1 MWAREE
7 DAVRYGLSG
16 EFERLTVRL
25 KDTFSDLYQWNIAL
39 SGDPES
45 TADTSNRGVDVEGY
59 PVGGRPQ
66 TQVVQE
72 EAWIAPPDRAVLPFR
87 KTMIRTMKVPARDR
101 IRAEEMPHLRETTMN
116 DAQNT
121 NANSIRSGLLLKLDF
136 QLPGDVESIQPA
148 VDEIMEVVGAQECA
162 AGIEFE
168 VEVALLEAL
177 ANAVTHGCQ
186 DDPSKIIEVCVA
198 CEIDRGMLIIVR
210 DPGFGFRSGKI
221 PSPVKGENVF
231 SDHGRGIFLINQ
243 LMDDVEYRSG
253 GTEIWM
259 RKK

>member
-1 MWAREE
+1 MNDNAIH
-7 DAVRYGLSG
+7 DC
-16 EFERLTVRL
+16 EF
-25 KDTFSDLYQWNIAL
+25 D
-39 SGDPES
+39 
-45 TADTSNRGVDVEGY
+45 
-59 PVGGRPQ
+59 
-66 TQVVQE
+66 
-72 EAWIAPPDRAVLPFR
+72 PDR
-87 KTMIRTMKVPARDR
+87 
-101 IRAEEMPHLRETTMN
+101 
-116 DAQNT
+116 
-121 NANSIRSGLLLKLDF
+121 LLLKLDF

-162 AGIEFE
+162 TGNEFE

-177 ANAVTHGCQ
+177 ANAVQHGCR
-186 DDPSKIIEVCVA
+186 DDPSQTIEVCVA
-198 CEIDRGMLIIVR
+198 CEMDQGMLIIVR
-210 DPGFGFRSGKI
+210 DPGGGFDPGEI